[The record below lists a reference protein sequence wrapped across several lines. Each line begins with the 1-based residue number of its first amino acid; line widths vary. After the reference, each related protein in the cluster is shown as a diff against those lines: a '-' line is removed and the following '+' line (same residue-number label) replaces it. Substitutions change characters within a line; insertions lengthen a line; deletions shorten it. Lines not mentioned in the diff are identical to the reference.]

1 MPKDFQ
7 NPNIMA
13 KFDPKDVVWTP
24 FIQQSGLQAA
34 TGNYSFVDPTL
45 QKLVEQQVGQ
55 KEKMKEKEKDKPD
68 AAPLLWVFVAAIIVG
83 ILIGFFVPSGAQKK
97 GLLIVCCFVA
107 LGMAGGQAVIGFP
120 IANQIKEQVK
130 RDKGGKNDSP
140 MELGDGPKTSLKI
153 PYFLTLLFCAGA
165 IVTAFLEPARKP
177 RKKRIVEEEDDED
190 EDRDDPPAW

>member
-7 NPNIMA
+7 NPNFMA

-45 QKLVEQQVGQ
+45 QKLAEQQAGQ
-55 KEKMKEKEKDKPD
+55 KEKEKDKPD
-68 AAPLLWVFVAAIIVG
+68 AAPLLWVFLAALLVG
-83 ILIGFFVPSGAQKK
+83 TLIGFFVPSSGQKK

-120 IANQIKEQVK
+120 IANQIKEQMK
-130 RDKGGKNDSP
+130 GDKGGKNDFP
-140 MELGDGPKTSLKI
+140 RDLGDGPKTSLKI
-153 PYFLTLLFCAGA
+153 PYFLTLLFCVGA
-165 IVTAFLEPARKP
+165 IVTTFLEPARKP
-177 RKKRIVEEEDDED
+177 RRKRIVEEEDDED